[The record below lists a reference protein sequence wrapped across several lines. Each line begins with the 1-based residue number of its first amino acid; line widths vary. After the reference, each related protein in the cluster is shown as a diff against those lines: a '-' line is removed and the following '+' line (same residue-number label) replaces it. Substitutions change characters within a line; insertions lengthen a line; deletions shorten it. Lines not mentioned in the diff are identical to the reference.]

1 MKKLKVIKGVVG
13 CLLVVALIFFA
24 REAYRAYIEYQDFQN
39 PPNVESDDF
48 KDLPL
53 IGMEEDE
60 WPEDQLFLTKE
71 RKAFKD
77 KDMRLV
83 IPRIDCDEYV
93 MDGTGLEQLRQGPGL
108 YACSQLPGE
117 GNRNVSIAAHRAGV
131 SHYANLFKYIH
142 KIKKGDKIYLI
153 YKKRLFTYRY
163 KETLIVKP
171 EDVSVLYLQGYSCVT
186 LTSCN
191 PLGQNYER
199 IVVRGKLID
208 WKPVPKKLDF

>member
-1 MKKLKVIKGVVG
+1 MRKYKIVKAFLGI
-13 CLLVVALIFFA
+13 CILIALVFFI
-24 REAYRAYIEYQDFQN
+24 REAYRAYQEYQDFQN
-39 PPNVESDDF
+39 PPNVESDAF
-48 KDLPL
+48 KDLPMF
-53 IGMEEDE
+53 GDKEAD
-60 WPEDQLFLTKE
+60 WPDDMLFLTKE
-71 RKAFKD
+71 RENYKD
-77 KDMRLV
+77 KQMRLI

-108 YACSQLPGE
+108 YDCSQLPGV

-142 KIKKGDKIYLI
+142 KIKKSDKIYLV
-153 YKKRLFTYRY
+153 YKKYLFTYEY
-163 KETLIVKP
+163 KETIIVKP

-199 IVVRGKLID
+199 IIVRGKLKD
-208 WKPVPKKLDF
+208 VKPAPDDM